1 MVFKIPMIP
10 RYFTCELIK
19 GSILCVTGVS
29 ILLLYGNLSR
39 YEQVFL
45 DAFSHSYK
53 DLYQAIIL
61 LVPYVCSMAIPF
73 GYSLALALVIGR
85 FSSDLELIA
94 LKSLGINT
102 ATSIFLPSLFF
113 SSILSVVTLF
123 STLEWGPENR
133 FKFDELKEKILW
145 SNFSNMLNDEG
156 EISINLNK
164 NRTERSEVNLGSFLG
179 EDSTQTNKITIS
191 VASIEDKKWRNLR
204 ITFFDNQDKIQ
215 TVLNSKFAF
224 VEKLTSKGQLK
235 FDLHYVDIES
245 IDKDNEFYSGG
256 SDLFI
261 SVKHL
266 NEPLIFQISKGNTRD
281 IKRIGFFELLKIT
294 NSNNHPQKE
303 DAKAILH
310 KNLSLG
316 VSPFF
321 VTLLIFPIAI
331 RLGRKETSI
340 NLFMGI
346 LVCVLY
352 YMVGTLL
359 FNFLNEHPMK
369 YAMWWTPNLL
379 FLILFLLSLKFNST

>member
-1 MVFKIPMIP
+1 M
-10 RYFTCELIK
+10 
-19 GSILCVTGVS
+19 
-29 ILLLYGNLSR
+29 
-39 YEQVFL
+39 
-45 DAFSHSYK
+45 
-53 DLYQAIIL
+53 
-61 LVPYVCSMAIPF
+61 
-73 GYSLALALVIGR
+73 
-85 FSSDLELIA
+85 
-94 LKSLGINT
+94 
-102 ATSIFLPSLFF
+102 
-113 SSILSVVTLF
+113 
-123 STLEWGPENR
+123 
-133 FKFDELKEKILW
+133 

-156 EISINLNK
+156 EISINLNQ
-164 NRTERSEVNLGSFLG
+164 NLTERSEVNLGSFIG
-179 EDSTQTNKITIS
+179 EDGTQTNKITIS

-266 NEPLIFQISKGNTRD
+266 NEPLIFQISKGNAKD

-294 NSNNHPQKE
+294 SSKNHPQKE

-321 VTLLIFPIAI
+321 VPLLIFPIAI
-331 RLGRKETSI
+331 RLGRKK
-340 NLFMGI
+340 
-346 LVCVLY
+346 
-352 YMVGTLL
+352 
-359 FNFLNEHPMK
+359 HP
-369 YAMWWTPNLL
+369 
-379 FLILFLLSLKFNST
+379 LIFSWVY